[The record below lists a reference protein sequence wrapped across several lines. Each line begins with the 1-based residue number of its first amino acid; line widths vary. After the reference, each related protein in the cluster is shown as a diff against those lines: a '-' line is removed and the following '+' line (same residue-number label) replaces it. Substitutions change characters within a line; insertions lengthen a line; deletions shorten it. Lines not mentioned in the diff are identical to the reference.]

1 MPPRRTFGN
10 TWWGAAWVD
19 ALEQRSRLDPNRLP
33 RGRTYARQDR
43 AERLAV
49 GPGEV
54 TGFVH
59 GSRSVPY
66 RVRLEV
72 RELRDDEW
80 DALLD
85 TVAAKVGHAAAL
97 LDGELDPGVVEDARA
112 AGVDLLPVA
121 GDLRSHCSCPDWA
134 NPCKHV
140 AALCYLT
147 ADLLDEDPFTL
158 LLLRGRDRDVVLA
171 DVRRRRAGAD
181 AAAGPSGPAASG
193 VASSPA
199 DAEDPGVVAVDAW
212 RWVPAPTPRPPAP
225 RPLPSRPAPWATDP
239 PAGAPFTATGLHEL
253 AADAAERA
261 WAMARGDG
269 ESGLAAG
276 AEADLARR
284 AARAL
289 GTERWAPLLAASG
302 RADRELRQL
311 AGAWRLGGTAALTAL
326 TEPPWRAD
334 PLVMSAARD
343 AVGAALQR
351 YGAVAARE
359 NRLTIP
365 AIDVQLRLGHDGRWW
380 RFEKRAGRW
389 EIAAAPA
396 DAAEDLILSPL

>member
-19 ALEQRSRLDPNRLP
+19 ALEHRARLDPNRLP

-43 AERLAV
+43 AERLALA
-49 GPGEV
+49 PGEV

-72 RELRDDEW
+72 RQLRDDEW
-80 DALLD
+80 DGLLD
-85 TVAAKVGHAAAL
+85 AVAAKVGHAAAL
-97 LDGELDPGVVEDARA
+97 LDGELDTGILEDAHA

-147 ADLLDEDPFTL
+147 ADLLDDDPFAL
-158 LLLRGRDRDVVLA
+158 LLLRGRDRDTVLA
-171 DVRRRRAGAD
+171 EVRRRRAGGDGRPGTGD
-181 AAAGPSGPAASG
+181 ASTAVPPVEA
-193 VASSPA
+193 
-199 DAEDPGVVAVDAW
+199 DPGVAAADAW
-212 RWVPAPTPRPPAP
+212 TWLPAPAPRPPAP
-225 RPLPSRPAPWATDP
+225 RPAPSRPAPWATDP
-239 PAGAPFTATGLHEL
+239 PANAPFTATGLHEL
-253 AADAAERA
+253 AADAVERA
-261 WAMARGDG
+261 WAIARGDG
-269 ESGLAAG
+269 HAGLDGSAD
-276 AEADLARR
+276 ADLARR
-284 AARAL
+284 AARAA
-289 GTERWAPLLAASG
+289 GTERWAPLVAVSG
-302 RADRELRQL
+302 RNDRDQRQL
-311 AGAWRLGGTAALTAL
+311 AGAWRLGGAAALDAL

-343 AVGAALQR
+343 AVGAALKR

-365 AIDVQLRLGHDGRWW
+365 AIDVQLRLGRDGRWW
-380 RFEKRAGRW
+380 RFEKRGGRW
-389 EIAAAPA
+389 ELAAAPA
-396 DAAEDLILSPL
+396 DLAEDLILSPL

>member
-19 ALEQRSRLDPNRLP
+19 ALEHRARLDPNRLP

-43 AERLAV
+43 AERLALA
-49 GPGEV
+49 PGEV

-80 DALLD
+80 DRLIDA
-85 TVAAKVGHAAAL
+85 VAAKVGHAAAL
-97 LDGELDPGVVEDARA
+97 LDGELDPGVVEDAHT

-147 ADLLDEDPFTL
+147 ADLLDEDPFAL
-158 LLLRGRDRDVVLA
+158 LLLRGRDRQIVLA
-171 DVRRRRAGAD
+171 EVRRRRAGGEGGT
-181 AAAGPSGPAASG
+181 GPSVTPTAAPA
-193 VASSPA
+193 V
-199 DAEDPGVVAVDAW
+199 DADPGVVAADAW
-212 RWVPAPTPRPPAP
+212 NRVPAPPPRPPAP
-225 RPLPSRPAPWATDP
+225 RPAPSRPAPWATDP
-239 PAGAPFTATGLHEL
+239 PPNAPFTASGLHEL

-261 WAMARGDG
+261 WAFARGDG
-269 ESGLAAG
+269 DAGLDRTPD
-276 AEADLARR
+276 ADLARR
-284 AARAL
+284 AARAV
-289 GTERWAPLLAASG
+289 GTERWAPLVTASG
-302 RADRELRQL
+302 RTDRDLRQL
-311 AGAWRLGGTAALTAL
+311 AGAWRLGGAAALDALTA
-326 TEPPWRAD
+326 PPWRAD

-343 AVGAALQR
+343 AVGAALKR

-365 AIDVQLRLGHDGRWW
+365 AIDVQLRLDRDGRWW

-389 EIAAAPA
+389 ELAAAPA
-396 DAAEDLILSPL
+396 DAAADLILSPL

>member
-1 MPPRRTFGN
+1 MVPRRTFGN

-19 ALEQRSRLDPNRLP
+19 ALEHRARLDPNRLP

-43 AERLAV
+43 TERLALA
-49 GPGEV
+49 PGEV

-72 RELRDDEW
+72 RTLRDDEW

-97 LDGELDPGVVEDARA
+97 LDGELDPGVVEDAHT

-147 ADLLDEDPFTL
+147 ADLLDDDPFAL
-158 LLLRGRDRDVVLA
+158 LLLRGRDRDTVLA
-171 DVRRRRAGAD
+171 EVRRRRSGGDAGGDGRHGAGASG
-181 AAAGPSGPAASG
+181 AA
-193 VASSPA
+193 V
-199 DAEDPGVVAVDAW
+199 EVDPGVRAADAW
-212 RWVPAPTPRPPAP
+212 TWVPVPPPRPPAP
-225 RPLPSRPAPWATDP
+225 RPTPSRPAPWASDP
-239 PAGAPFTATGLHEL
+239 PPDAPFTATGLHEL
-253 AADAAERA
+253 AADAVERA
-261 WAMARGDG
+261 WAVARGEGDA
-269 ESGLAAG
+269 GLDLPAD
-276 AEADLARR
+276 ADLARR

-289 GTERWAPLLAASG
+289 GTDRWAPLVEASG
-302 RADRELRQL
+302 RSDRDLRQL
-311 AGAWRLGGTAALTAL
+311 GGAWRLGGATALAAL

-343 AVGAALQR
+343 AVGAALKR
-351 YGAVAARE
+351 YGAVAVRD

-365 AIDVQLRLGHDGRWW
+365 AIDVQLRLGRDGRWW
-380 RFEKRAGRW
+380 RFEKQSGRW
-389 EIAAAPA
+389 ELAAAPA

>member
-19 ALEQRSRLDPNRLP
+19 ALEHRARLDPNRLP

-43 AERLAV
+43 AERLALAA
-49 GPGEV
+49 GEV

-59 GSRSVPY
+59 GSRRSVPY

-72 RELRDDEW
+72 RPLTDDEW
-80 DALLD
+80 ERLLD
-85 TVAAKVGHAAAL
+85 AVAAKVGHAAAL
-97 LDGELDPGVVEDARA
+97 LDGELDPGVVEDAHV

-147 ADLLDEDPFTL
+147 ADLLDEDPFAL
-158 LLLRGRDRDVVLA
+158 LLLRGRDRDTVLA
-171 DVRRRRAGAD
+171 EVRRRRSGSDAQTGPGAARDADGAGAVE
-181 AAAGPSGPAASG
+181 A
-193 VASSPA
+193 
-199 DAEDPGVVAVDAW
+199 DPGVTVADAW
-212 RWVPAPTPRPPAP
+212 HWVPAAPPRPPAP
-225 RPLPSRPAPWATDP
+225 RPSPSRPAPWATDP

-253 AADAAERA
+253 AVDAVERA
-261 WAMARGDG
+261 WAMVRGEGDA
-269 ESGLAAG
+269 GLDLG

-284 AARAL
+284 AVRAL
-289 GTERWAPLLAASG
+289 GTERWAPLVAATG
-302 RADRELRQL
+302 RADRDLRQL
-311 AGAWRLGGTAALTAL
+311 AGAWRLGGAAALAAL
-326 TEPPWRAD
+326 VEPPWRAD

-343 AVGAALQR
+343 AVGEALKR

-389 EIAAAPA
+389 ELAAAPA

>member
-10 TWWGAAWVD
+10 TWWGAAWVE
-19 ALEQRSRLDPNRLP
+19 ALEHRARLDPNRLP

-43 AERLAV
+43 AERLALA
-49 GPGEV
+49 PGEI

-72 RELRDDEW
+72 RPLADDEW
-80 DALLD
+80 DRLLD
-85 TVAAKVGHAAAL
+85 AVAAKVGHAAAL
-97 LDGELDPGVVEDARA
+97 LDGELDPGIVEDAHA

-140 AALCYLT
+140 AALCYLA
-147 ADLLDEDPFTL
+147 ADLLDDDPFAL
-158 LLLRGRDRDVVLA
+158 LLLRGRDRDTVLA
-171 DVRRRRAGAD
+171 EVRRRRAGGD
-181 AAAGPSGPAASG
+181 GVSGAGGAGGAESVSSAPA
-193 VASSPA
+193 V
-199 DAEDPGVVAVDAW
+199 DPGVTVADAW
-212 RWVPAPTPRPPAP
+212 HWVPAPPPRPPAP
-225 RPLPSRPAPWATDP
+225 RPAPSRPAPWATDP
-239 PAGAPFTATGLHEL
+239 PAAAPFTATGLHEL
-253 AADAAERA
+253 AADAVERA

-269 ESGLAAG
+269 DAGLALG

-289 GTERWAPLLAASG
+289 GTERWVPLVAASG
-302 RADRELRQL
+302 RADRDLRPL
-311 AGAWRLGGTAALTAL
+311 AAAWRLGGADALAALVEA
-326 TEPPWRAD
+326 PWRAD

-343 AVGAALQR
+343 AVGAALNR
-351 YGAVAARE
+351 YGAVAVRE

-365 AIDVQLRLGHDGRWW
+365 AIDVQLRLGRDGRWW

-389 EIAAAPA
+389 ELAAAPA